1 MNEHLV
7 RPHPA
12 PLTPAG
18 VAQLHADA
26 TNWRALLIEL
36 ADRGFTDMT
45 LDAIIAVFPD
55 FRGLAGLRT
64 CVDGGGPH
72 VAAQPGGAATP
83 SGPQGASDLPAIPE
97 RAATAASP
105 GPARPRDGAPA
116 GETVAVH
123 EFAEIATAFGAVLV
137 GCTEDGMLTF
147 HFARTNHT
155 YLVPLNDIL
164 TPIMTALRGRPDGAP
179 ARTAAPTPNR
189 RRPTSYVM

>member
-18 VAQLHADA
+18 VAQLHDDA

-36 ADRGFTDMT
+36 ADRGFDNMT
-45 LDAIIAVFPD
+45 LEAIIAVFPD

-72 VAAQPGGAATP
+72 VAAQPGGAA
-83 SGPQGASDLPAIPE
+83 DLPAIPDS
-97 RAATAASP
+97 AATAASP
-105 GPARPRDGAPA
+105 GPTRPNADAPA

-137 GCTEDGMLTF
+137 GYTEDDMLTF
-147 HFARTNHT
+147 HFVRTNRT
-155 YLVPLNDIL
+155 YLVPLSDIL
-164 TPIMTALRGRPDGAP
+164 APITAALRGRPDGAP

-189 RRPTSYVM
+189 RQPAGYVM

>member
-1 MNEHLV
+1 MNEYLV

-45 LDAIIAVFPD
+45 LEAIIAVFPD
-55 FRGLAGLRT
+55 FRGMAGLRA

-72 VAAQPGGAATP
+72 VAAQPGR
-83 SGPQGASDLPAIPE
+83 QGAPDPPIIPE
-97 RAATAASP
+97 SAATAAWS
-105 GPARPRDGAPA
+105 GPARPSAGALA
-116 GETVAVH
+116 GETVVVD
-123 EFAEIATAFGAVLV
+123 EFTEIATAFGAVLV
-137 GCTEDGMLTF
+137 GYTEDSMLTF

-155 YLVPLNDIL
+155 YQVPLNDIL
-164 TPIMTALRGRPDGAP
+164 TPIMTALRMRPDGAP

>member
-1 MNEHLV
+1 MNKHLV

-26 TNWRALLIEL
+26 TNWRALLSEL
-36 ADRGFTDMT
+36 AERGFTDMT

-55 FRGLAGLRT
+55 FRGLAGLRK

-83 SGPQGASDLPAIPE
+83 PGPQSAFDLPALPA
-97 RAATAASP
+97 RAATAASAS
-105 GPARPRDGAPA
+105 PARPR
-116 GETVAVH
+116 
-123 EFAEIATAFGAVLV
+123 
-137 GCTEDGMLTF
+137 
-147 HFARTNHT
+147 RR
-155 YLVPLNDIL
+155 PLQSL
-164 TPIMTALRGRPDGAP
+164 HPIPYFAP

-189 RRPTSYVM
+189 RRPTSYVMSIATLP

>member
-1 MNEHLV
+1 MNKHLV

-72 VAAQPGGAATP
+72 MAAQPGGAAMP
-83 SGPQGASDLPAIPE
+83 FGPQGAPDLPAIPE
-97 RAATAASP
+97 SAATAAWS
-105 GPARPRDGAPA
+105 GPARPSDDAPA
-116 GETVAVH
+116 GETGAVQ
-123 EFAEIATAFGAVLV
+123 EFAEIATAFGPVLV
-137 GCTEDGMLTF
+137 GYTEDGMLTF
-147 HFARTNHT
+147 HFARTNHS

-189 RRPTSYVM
+189 HRPTSYVM

>member
-7 RPHPA
+7 RSHPA
-12 PLTPAG
+12 PLTPVG
-18 VAQLHADA
+18 VAQLHDDA

-64 CVDGGGPH
+64 CVDGGPH

-83 SGPQGASDLPAIPE
+83 SGPQGAPSLPAIPE
-97 RAATAASP
+97 SAATAASP
-105 GPARPRDGAPA
+105 GPARPRDGATA
-116 GETVAVH
+116 GEIGAVH
-123 EFAEIATAFGAVLV
+123 EFAEIATAFGTVLG

-147 HFARTNHT
+147 HFARTNRT

-179 ARTAAPTPNR
+179 ARTATPTPNR